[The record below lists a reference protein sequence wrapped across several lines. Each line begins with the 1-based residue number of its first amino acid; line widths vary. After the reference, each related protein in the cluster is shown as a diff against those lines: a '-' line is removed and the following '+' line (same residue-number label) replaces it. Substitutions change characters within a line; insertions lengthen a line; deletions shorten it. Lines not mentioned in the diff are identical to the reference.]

1 MFLPR
6 LIYERVIFMIDAKE
20 DIWVFP
26 PNVDFE
32 MTASY
37 TKRYREQRNKSLY
50 FFDLSDTISLH
61 SSFVGFLISIKHDL
75 EKTDGHL
82 LLNTSP
88 EVDELFTRMKIFEY
102 FSSSKSVKMLK
113 KTA

>member
-1 MFLPR
+1 M
-6 LIYERVIFMIDAKE
+6 FMINAKE

-32 MTASY
+32 MTANC

-50 FFDLSDTISLH
+50 FFDLSDTLSLH

-75 EKTDGHL
+75 EKTDGRL
-82 LLNTSP
+82 ILNTSH
-88 EVDELFTRMKIFEY
+88 EIDELFTKMKIIEY
-102 FSSSKSVKMLK
+102 FSSSKSVKLLK

>member
-1 MFLPR
+1 
-6 LIYERVIFMIDAKE
+6 MINSKE

-26 PNVDFE
+26 SDVDFE
-32 MTASY
+32 MTANY

-50 FFDLSDTISLH
+50 FFDLSDTVSMH

-75 EKTDGHL
+75 EKSGGRL
-82 LLNTSP
+82 ILNTSR
-88 EVDELFTRMKIFEY
+88 EIDELFSKMKIVEY
-102 FSSSKSVKMLK
+102 FSSSKSVKLLK